1 MALKRQINGV
11 LVIVPSVQA
20 KQVLP
25 KAASLGLN
33 RGWLQ
38 QGAESPETIALAK
51 ELGIEP
57 VSGTCILMYAP
68 PMRSFHAWHCGF
80 TKLVGKL

>member
-1 MALKRQINGV
+1 MALKGQIDGV

-20 KQVLP
+20 KQVLR
-25 KAASLGLN
+25 KAASFGLN
-33 RGWLQ
+33 KVWLQ
-38 QGAESPETIALAK
+38 QVAESPETIALVK

-57 VSGTCILMYAP
+57 VSGTCILVYAP
-68 PMRSFHAWHCGF
+68 PVRSFHAWHRGF